1 MGRRAHHLEGTLVVT
16 KKRAL
21 IGAGVAFAAV
31 VALVLV
37 LVLRGGPSAAVPRE
51 AISGETQLSRSAA
64 MFADPLKAKI
74 IVLVDRD
81 RIDPARIGF
90 SPDFQPYA
98 LIGVPTVEREDT
110 GRLTHLVYTANLAC
124 VTYSC
129 MPTAAFTRVQFD
141 QAKVFY
147 WPRTGGGQRTL
158 QLPWYPLTV
167 ASRTT
172 AADIANAD
180 PFQQPSW
187 RVSTGPLGVTYDIS
201 PGLLRA
207 LLLAASVLLF
217 LFALVGFAGFVR
229 AILRRVR
236 VPVLTRLERAVLLV
250 ERASEDDDQPAKR
263 KALELLSRELSHT
276 GERELALAA
285 RELAWGEETPM
296 PAATQPLTV
305 DVRRVVAERS
315 NGHAR

>member
-1 MGRRAHHLEGTLVVT
+1 MVT
-16 KKRAL
+16 TKRAL
-21 IGAGVAFAAV
+21 IGSGIAGAALL
-31 VALVLV
+31 ALVLV
-37 LVLRGGPSAAVPRE
+37 LVLRGGPAAAVPRQ
-51 AISGETQLSRSAA
+51 AITGETQLSRSAA
-64 MFADPLKAKI
+64 MFADPVKAKI
-74 IVLVDRD
+74 VLLVDRD

-90 SPDFQPYA
+90 SPNFSPYA
-98 LIGVPTVEREDT
+98 VIGVPTVQRQDT
-110 GRLTHLVYTANLAC
+110 GRLTHLTYTANLAC

-129 MPTAAFTRVQFD
+129 LPTAAFTRIQFD
-141 QAKVFY
+141 PAKVFF
-147 WPRTGGGQRTL
+147 WPVTGGGQRTL
-158 QLPWYPLTV
+158 QVPWYPLTL

-187 RVSTGPLGVTYDIS
+187 RLSTAPLGVTYSVS
-201 PGLLRA
+201 PGLLQA
-207 LLLAASVLLF
+207 LLLAASALLF
-217 LFALVGFAGFVR
+217 LFAVIGFAGFVR

-236 VPVLTRLERAVLLV
+236 VPVLTRLERAVVLV
-250 ERASEDDDQPAKR
+250 ERASEDDDQPATR
-263 KALELLSRELSHT
+263 KALELLSRELTHT

-285 RELAWGEETPM
+285 RELAWGENTPM